1 MKLEIYPVRFSK
13 EALDAAPENERLFHF
28 LAGQAANDLNILS
41 KLLLS
46 NANEVK
52 GPSEP
57 EQAASATIGLY
68 LIRQMTSR
76 IYETWKTFETHF
88 PAIFRAYEGQW
99 PQECQ
104 EAWASIKGYF
114 SAKSLIGQ
122 VRIKVGYHA
131 DADAVRN
138 GYALLRP
145 EDELV
150 DYMNRA
156 AGNSLYASSNGILT
170 LATLQLSGIE
180 DRETAVDKVM
190 ADTTTA
196 QTWFNVII
204 TQYFALFME
213 RYILQEG
220 DEMKFHAGKIELDVP
235 NISDVVVPFFV
246 GYDERAQE
254 SAEKHLTERRT
265 QRRLAKSRSR
275 L

>member
-1 MKLEIYPVRFSK
+1 MKLEIYPVRLSK
-13 EALDAAPENERLFHF
+13 AALDAAPENERLFHF

-52 GPSEP
+52 GSSEP
-57 EQAASATIGLY
+57 EQAASATIGLF

-76 IYETWKTFETHF
+76 IYETWKTFETYF
-88 PAIFRAYEGQW
+88 PAILRAYEGQW
-99 PQECQ
+99 TQESQ
-104 EAWASIKGYF
+104 QAWSSIKSYF
-114 SAKSLIGQ
+114 SARSLIGQ

-131 DADAVRN
+131 DADAVKN

-180 DRETAVDKVM
+180 DRESAINRVM
-190 ADTTTA
+190 ADTITA
-196 QTWFNVII
+196 QTWFNAII
-204 TQYFALFME
+204 AQYFSLFMG

-220 DEMKFHAGKIELDVP
+220 DEERFRAGKIELNAPD
-235 NISDVVVPFFV
+235 ISDFVVPFFV
-246 GYDERAQE
+246 GYDEQAQA
-254 SAEKHLTERRT
+254 SAERHLTERRT
-265 QRRLAKSRSR
+265 KRRLAKSRSR